1 MQTNVTE
8 LTRDTVPLDAQKLT
22 SHLATVVSQYWGF
35 NTTSDTAEEGRDS
48 PWEIQENM
56 KSGV

>member
-22 SHLATVVSQYWGF
+22 SHLATVVPQY
-35 NTTSDTAEEGRDS
+35 
-48 PWEIQENM
+48 
-56 KSGV
+56 